1 MNSIEKRIEKLTQE
15 KKKIDDNISKLK
27 KKSSEISEQIKTL
40 ENEKIVT
47 AFRSSGFSMEDVITT
62 ISMMKS
68 DDIKGQ
74 DNVPIKE
81 EAKAQ

>member
-47 AFRSSGFSMEDVITT
+47 AFRSSGFSIEDVITT
-62 ISMMKS
+62 ISIMKS

>member
-68 DDIKGQ
+68 DDIKVQ

>member
-15 KKKIDDNISKLK
+15 KQKIDDNISKLK

>member
-27 KKSSEISEQIKTL
+27 KKSSEISEQIKAL

-47 AFRSSGFSMEDVITT
+47 AFRSSGFSIEDVITT
-62 ISMMKS
+62 ISIMKS
-68 DDIKGQ
+68 DDIKVQ